1 MKRQGRKKIYYIM
14 LAGKYL
20 FLCALVIVFIGPFFW
35 LLSIALRGS
44 GNIYSLR
51 LVPEDLTFSNFT
63 ETWTK
68 FNLQR
73 PFVNS
78 MIVALAV
85 VFLNIFLCSLAAY
98 PLARLE
104 FPGRQFVFFLILS
117 TMMIPFQLYMIP
129 LLLTCRRIG
138 LDNSLFGIILPS
150 SVGAFGIYL
159 IKQYYHTIPGDLEEA
174 ARIDGAGELSIWWQI
189 MFPLTKPALATLA
202 IFIFVGNWS
211 NFLWPLIITDRE
223 ELYTLPV
230 AIAKL
235 SGAFIDKTQYLAA
248 GSIIAITPV
257 ILLFLFLQRYFISG
271 ISLGAV
277 KG

>member
-1 MKRQGRKKIYYIM
+1 MIKQGKTKLYYIM

-138 LDNSLFGIILPS
+138 LDNSLLGIILPS

-159 IKQYYHTIPGDLEEA
+159 IKQYYHSIPGDLEEA

-211 NFLWPLIITDRE
+211 SFLWPLIITDRE

>member
-1 MKRQGRKKIYYIM
+1 MKNGKWTTQIVIM
-14 LAGKYL
+14 KYL

-35 LLSIALRGS
+35 ILSIALRGS

-51 LVPEDLTFSNFT
+51 LVPEDLTFANFT

-73 PFVNS
+73 PFLNS
-78 MIVALAV
+78 VIVALGV

-138 LDNSLFGIILPS
+138 LDNSLLGIILPS
-150 SVGAFGIYL
+150 SAGAFGIYL
-159 IKQYYHTIPGDLEEA
+159 IKQYYHTIPRDLEEA

-189 MFPLTKPALATLA
+189 MFPLTRPALATLA

-211 NFLWPLIITDRE
+211 SFLWPLIITDRE

-248 GSIIAITPV
+248 GSVIAIAPV
-257 ILLFLFLQRYFISG
+257 ILLFLFVQRYFISG